1 MSSDSSISMP
11 MCMLIDHLNPKL
23 SYTVLCNK
31 EELMIYMTEKKSILK
46 ELGEEELLLPELV
59 NAALAANERIK
70 YYFTLLQT
78 AQSRALHTDS
88 EFSSLKKEREIAGV
102 ENALLDS
109 VVQGAKGLGSG
120 TYRIPYT
127 GEIFSAIKACMQE
140 MSLPILGQ
148 GKAHDYDKRLTELL
162 EGWPAGE
169 EALSEQFLQ
178 RITSGDRKSG
188 DSLHLLVMDMH
199 RTLNSMQGE
208 LSQENIDGSMTYLL
222 EEDDRVMVR
231 AFMAGVNRTAPL
243 KFDHPGLGTTATRIC
258 PRLVIQNDIGL
269 TDAHMLVVNIEGM
282 TASIVHTDIH
292 MPRLKFFQSLFDA
305 WDMKWEDA
313 LSKRGS
319 DRFEKEV
326 YHLLTGRYT
335 ARNFGDLGAFL
346 THLGSRIVFLIDWNR
361 ARKRLGDFLPN
372 KDCIAVLK
380 WAANNEVGHIAFFKL
395 GGERI
400 IYDALLLSV
409 PCAEPLHQ
417 ILGREKCMEYFK
429 WVLQTAATGL
439 LADSSRSLLQDEI
452 KAELLGQLGSAYEKL
467 MGMCEEHTSLI
478 IEAATAVSDSLLK
491 RDVDFAAR
499 SAQKVRVWKGQADE
513 IVRKVRFFS
522 RRSEEASFFTSLINA
537 SDDALD
543 HLEEASF
550 LATLILPDA
559 LSREVH
565 ADLSMMAEIAHRC
578 SQEVLKSLISA
589 REVHKGYSREEMAD
603 FLGASDSVMGL
614 EKECD
619 EARRKTVQGSL
630 RESEGDKGFL
640 VCFELTRSIMA
651 TASFLANAAGIMH
664 DNILE
669 NMGR

>member
-1 MSSDSSISMP
+1 
-11 MCMLIDHLNPKL
+11 
-23 SYTVLCNK
+23 
-31 EELMIYMTEKKSILK
+31 MTEKKSILK
-46 ELGEEELLLPELV
+46 ELGEEELLMPELV

-78 AQSRALHTDS
+78 AQSRALHPDR
-88 EFSSLKKEREIAGV
+88 EFPSLKKEREIAGV

-109 VVQGAKGLGSG
+109 VVQGTEGLGSG
-120 TYRIPYT
+120 RYRIPYT
-127 GEIFSAIKACMQE
+127 EEILSAIKECMEE
-140 MSLPILGQ
+140 MSLPILAR
-148 GKAHDYDKRLTELL
+148 GKEHDYDKRLTGLL
-162 EGWPAGE
+162 EGWPAAGE

-178 RITSGDRKSG
+178 RITSGDRKSR

-199 RTLNSMQGE
+199 RTLNSMQRV
-208 LSQENIDGSMTYLL
+208 LSQENIDGAMTYLL
-222 EEDDRVMVR
+222 EEDDSVLVK
-231 AFMAGVNRTAPL
+231 AFMAGINSTAPL
-243 KFDHPGLGTTATRIC
+243 KFDHPGLGTTATRMG

-269 TDAHMLVVNIEGM
+269 TDAHILVVNLEGM

-319 DRFEKEV
+319 DRFEKEL

-335 ARNFGDLGAFL
+335 ARDFGDLEAFL

-361 ARKRLGDFLPN
+361 ARKRLGNFLPN

-380 WAANNEVGHIAFFKL
+380 WAADNEVGHIAFFNL

-400 IYDALLLSV
+400 IYDALLQSV

-452 KAELLGQLGSAYEKL
+452 KAELLGQLGSAYEEL
-467 MGMCEEHTSLI
+467 MGMCEEHASLI

-491 RDVDFAAR
+491 RDGDFAAR
-499 SAQKVRVWKGQADE
+499 SAQKVRVWEGQADE
-513 IVRKVRFFS
+513 LVRKVRFLS
-522 RRSEEASFFTSLINA
+522 RRIEEASFFASLINT

-550 LATLILPDA
+550 FATLILPHA

-565 ADLSMMAEIAHRC
+565 TDLRTMADIAQRC
-578 SQEVLKSLISA
+578 SQEFLKALISA
-589 REVHKGYSREEMAD
+589 REVHKGYNREEMAD

-614 EKECD
+614 EKECN
-619 EARRKTVQGSL
+619 EARRKSVQGILKQS
-630 RESEGDKGFL
+630 DKGFL
-640 VCFELTRSIMA
+640 VYYELIRSIMA
-651 TASFLANAAGIMH
+651 STSSLANAAGIMH

-669 NMGR
+669 SMRR

>member
-1 MSSDSSISMP
+1 MGCRIERESIRENIQEEAQS
-11 MCMLIDHLNPKL
+11 N
-23 SYTVLCNK
+23 CNK
-31 EELMIYMTEKKSILK
+31 ELVIYMTEKKSILK

-78 AQSRALHTDS
+78 AQSRALHPDR

-109 VVQGAKGLGSG
+109 VVQGAEGLGSG

-140 MSLPILGQ
+140 MSLPVLARGE
-148 GKAHDYDKRLTELL
+148 AHDYDKRLIELL
-162 EGWPAGE
+162 EGWPAAGE

-208 LSQENIDGSMTYLL
+208 LSQENIDGAMTYLL
-222 EEDDRVMVR
+222 EEEGDRVLVR

-243 KFDHPGLGTTATRIC
+243 KFDHPGLGTTATRMG

-269 TDAHMLVVNIEGM
+269 TDAHVLVVNIEGM
-282 TASIVHTDIH
+282 TVSIVHTDIH
-292 MPRLKFFQSLFDA
+292 MPRLKFFQSLFDT
-305 WDMKWEDA
+305 WDVNWEDA
-313 LSKRGS
+313 LSKSVG
-319 DRFEKEV
+319 DQFEKEI
-326 YHLLTGRYT
+326 YHLSTGRHT
-335 ARNFGDLGAFL
+335 ARDFHDLEAFL

-361 ARKRLGDFLPN
+361 ARKRLRNFLPN

-380 WAANNEVGHIAFFKL
+380 WAADNEVGHIAFFNL

-409 PCAEPLHQ
+409 PCGEPLHQ
-417 ILGREKCMEYFK
+417 ILGSEKCKEYFQ
-429 WVLQTAATGL
+429 WVLRTAATGL
-439 LADSSRSLLQDEI
+439 LAGNSRSLLQDEI
-452 KAELLGQLGSAYEKL
+452 KVELLGQLGSAYEDL
-467 MGMCEEHTSLI
+467 MGMCEEHASLI
-478 IEAATAVSDSLLK
+478 IEAATAVSDSLLQ
-491 RDVDFAAR
+491 RDGDFTAR
-499 SAQKVRVWKGQADE
+499 GAQKVRVWEGQADE
-513 IVRKVRFFS
+513 LVRKVRTLS
-522 RRSEEASFFTSLINA
+522 RRIEEASFFAALINA

-543 HLEEASF
+543 NLEEASF
-550 LATLILPDA
+550 FATLILPDA

-565 ADLSMMAEIAHRC
+565 ANLRTMAEIAQRC
-578 SQEVLKSLISA
+578 SQEFLKALISA
-589 REVHKGYSREEMAD
+589 REVHEGYSREEMAD
-603 FLGASDSVMGL
+603 FLRASDSVMGL

-619 EARRKTVQGSL
+619 EARRKTVQGIL
-630 RESEGDKGFL
+630 RESEDDKGFL
-640 VCFELTRSIMA
+640 VYFELTRSIMA
-651 TASFLANAAGIMH
+651 STSSLTNAAGIMH

-669 NMGR
+669 SMKR